1 MAALVMDNT
10 TTHPARNQWGPLTL
24 PLPSRGC
31 SPLGG
36 TYQPLGQWS
45 YGKEGLTSPTWAS
58 HFHFPWALPVMWP
71 APAWKDQNDPAMSH
85 GLGIMQRSVSPQFLP
100 EVQAAT
106 WWPLQLVRDSAP
118 AAREKSHHSSCPSN
132 SFHGAHGV
140 SLLPA
145 LPVGSRSVLLCRSNS
160 LHDTSAKP
168 CQGWQKGRVGWGQ
181 AWGVFN
187 AQ

>member
-1 MAALVMDNT
+1 MEASYPPTPIQRLQSLRRHLST
-10 TTHPARNQWGPLTL
+10 I
-24 PLPSRGC
+24 
-31 SPLGG
+31 G
-36 TYQPLGQWS
+36 TMILWKGRLNVPNW
-45 YGKEGLTSPTWAS
+45 GLTFSLSMGSSSYVTS
-58 HFHFPWALPVMWP
+58 
-71 APAWKDQNDPAMSH
+71 PAWKDQNDPAMSH

-168 CQGWQKGRVGWGQ
+168 CQG
-181 AWGVFN
+181 
-187 AQ
+187 